1 MQKEMCCQPPMLVSF
16 TVPLWQNAFSQVL
29 CDWTSLV
36 FTDEHNPTFFS
47 VCCKLASPTLGLDS
61 VCNFTHA
68 RPIEVCPLKFAV
80 KVDLSA
86 GFASQD
92 PTWHPAV
99 IFSSYQ
105 GVIF

>member
-47 VCCKLASPTLGLDS
+47 VCCKLAGSTMGLDLIC
-61 VCNFTHA
+61 VFTHTWLMESL
-68 RPIEVCPLKFAV
+68 PFEVCGK
-80 KVDLSA
+80 
-86 GFASQD
+86 G
-92 PTWHPAV
+92 
-99 IFSSYQ
+99 
-105 GVIF
+105 